1 MKQKILPWIIA
12 LAALSISVSAAFYSV
27 TGLSKLFAGASME
40 VIIMA
45 SSLEFAKLVI
55 ASLLYQYW
63 DKLNKLLKVYLSIAC
78 VVLILIT
85 SAGIYGFLS
94 SAYQQTATLEG
105 NISAQIELLERKK
118 ANYQE
123 QLAVYIEEKTNITSA
138 ITSLREG
145 LSNNIVQYTNANGQV
160 ITTTSSS
167 TREALEKQLD
177 QAIERQTEINV
188 KVDDLNQQIF
198 DLDTEI
204 VEVQTSSET
213 TSELGPLKYISE
225 LMDIEMDNIVNY
237 LLLIIV
243 FVFDPLAI
251 SLVLAA
257 NFAFEQI
264 KPKVKK
270 IEITPSIKK

>member
-1 MKQKILPWIIA
+1 MKEKILPWIIT
-12 LAALSISVSAAFYSV
+12 LAALSISVSAAFYSI

-105 NISAQIELLERKK
+105 NISSQIELLERKK
-118 ANYQE
+118 TNYEE
-123 QLAVYIEEKTNITSA
+123 QLAIYTEEKTNITSA

-145 LSNNIVQYTNANGQV
+145 LSNNIIQYTNADGQL
-160 ITTTSSS
+160 ITTTSSA
-167 TREALEKQLD
+167 TRKALEKQLD
-177 QAIERQTEINV
+177 QAIERQTEING
-188 KVDDLNQQIF
+188 KVDNLNQQIF

-213 TSELGPLKYISE
+213 ASELGPLKYISG
-225 LMDIEMDNIVNY
+225 LMGVEMDKVVNY

-257 NFAFEQI
+257 NFAFDQI
-264 KPKVKK
+264 KSKVKK